1 MDDVKFSYILNSLY
15 YLNVILHMVII
26 YNVTH
31 QFVSINDVVD
41 AHCYVVNIR
50 RTDREQIRSRINN
63 N

>member
-1 MDDVKFSYILNSLY
+1 M
-15 YLNVILHMVII
+15 LHLDYMH
-26 YNVTH
+26 VT
-31 QFVSINDVVD
+31 FLGINDVVE